1 MNNNKRSVDGPNGQ
15 ALWARA
21 DRVLPGGSMYLTRSA
36 DFAGRGN
43 LPGFVEAGEGARV
56 IDADGRSYVDFLCAN
71 GPIVLGY
78 RHPEVEEAARVQTT
92 KATSASLYP
101 SALIDFIEF
110 MVDRSPAMAWGVTA
124 KNGSDVVALALR
136 VARASTARN
145 KIIQF
150 RYAYHG
156 FSPEVVSLGAGVPDA
171 HRADIV
177 WVDWNDADGLA
188 EAAAAHAGDLAGV
201 LVNPLE
207 QNPARDT
214 IDLSP
219 DMATAI
225 TNAAEATGAK
235 VILDDVR
242 HGLRLHPLGSHVAM
256 GIDPDL
262 VCMGKALG
270 NGHPIGLLLGRETAR
285 AGAQR
290 LLFTATFCFE
300 GVALRAAQK
309 TIEVYDR
316 DDAFHTMTRAG
327 EALRAGIVESA
338 ERHGHSISWSGPPTM
353 PTMRFVDDRGQV
365 LGERF
370 ARIAAHNGA
379 IFHPRLNWFLNA
391 SHDNAAI
398 SDAVAAADAAFAT
411 LS

>member
-1 MNNNKRSVDGPNGQ
+1 MITNERSVDGPNAQ

-43 LPGFVEAGEGARV
+43 LPGFIESGEGARV
-56 IDADGRSYVDFLCAN
+56 VDADGRSYVDFLCAN
-71 GPIVLGY
+71 GPILLGY
-78 RHPEVEEAARVQTT
+78 RHPEVEEVARLQAK

-110 MVDRSPAMAWGVTA
+110 MVDRSPSMAWGVTA
-124 KNGSDVVALALR
+124 KNGSDVVGLALR
-136 VARASTARN
+136 VARASTSRN

-177 WVDWNDADGLA
+177 WVDWNDADGLT
-188 EAAAAHAGDLAGV
+188 AAAAANASDLAGI

-214 IDLSP
+214 IDLWP

-225 TNAAEATGAK
+225 TNAAESTGAK

-242 HGLRLHPLGSHVAM
+242 HGLRMHPLGSQVTL
-256 GIDPDL
+256 GIEPDL
-262 VCMGKALG
+262 ICMGKALG
-270 NGHPIGLLLGRETAR
+270 NGHPIGLLLGTETAR
-285 AGAQR
+285 EGAQQ

-309 TIEVYDR
+309 TVEIYDR
-316 DDAFHTMTRAG
+316 DNAFELMTEAG
-327 EALRAGIVESA
+327 EALRAGIVGSA
-338 ERHGHSISWSGPPTM
+338 ERHGQAISWSGPPTM
-353 PTMRFVDDRGQV
+353 PTMRFLDDRGQA

-370 ARIAAHNGA
+370 ARIAAHHGA

-391 SHDNAAI
+391 AHDHAAI
-398 SDAVAAADAAFAT
+398 DDAVAAADAAFAA
-411 LS
+411 L

>member
-1 MNNNKRSVDGPNGQ
+1 MTHHADSVDGPIGQ

-21 DRVLPGGSMYLTRSA
+21 EQVLPGGAMYLTRSA

-43 LPGFVEAGEGARV
+43 LPGFVESGEGARV
-56 IDADGRSYVDFLCAN
+56 VDADGRSYVDFLCAN

-78 RHPEVEEAARVQTT
+78 RHPEVEEAARRQAG

-110 MVDRSPAMAWGVTA
+110 MVNRSADMSWGVTA

-136 VARASTARN
+136 VVRASTGHN
-145 KIIQF
+145 KVIQF

-156 FSPEVVSLGAGVPDA
+156 FSPEVVAVGAGVPDA

-177 WVDWNDADGLA
+177 WVDWNDADSLT
-188 EAAAAHAGDLAGV
+188 AAATAHAGDLAGI

-214 IDLSP
+214 INLSS

-225 TNAAEATGAK
+225 TNAAETTGAK
-235 VILDDVR
+235 IVLDDVR
-242 HGLRLHPLGSHVAM
+242 HGLRLHPEGSQVPM
-256 GIDPDL
+256 GISPDL
-262 VCMGKALG
+262 ICMGKALG
-270 NGHPIGLLLGRETAR
+270 NGYPIGLLLGNEETREG
-285 AGAQR
+285 AGQ

-300 GVALRAAQK
+300 GVALRAAQA
-309 TIEVYDR
+309 TVEIYDR
-316 DDAFHTMTRAG
+316 DDAFNTMTQAG
-327 EALRAGIVESA
+327 EALRSGIVASA
-338 ERHGHSISWSGPPTM
+338 ERHGHDISWSGPPTM
-353 PTMRFVDDRGQV
+353 PTLRFLDDRSQV
-365 LGERF
+365 IGERF
-370 ARIAAHNGA
+370 SRISAHHGA

-391 SHDNAAI
+391 AHDQAAI
-398 SDAVAAADAAFAT
+398 DDAVNAADAAFAA
-411 LS
+411 L